1 MKYKVFIEMVVS
13 YGDETFSTIVD
24 ASDEDEA
31 EELAI
36 FEMKQE
42 YKNLVSYK
50 VEEVE
55 EINYEFTIDDWEE
68 KYKPLPN
75 PRKDEQ
81 DGFDHILFDTHL
93 ESDLDVLKGY
103 DPKRIWT
110 LLESDEGMVIVHGF
124 RWVNRMAY
132 LISQLPVEPEDETK
146 EYFAD

>member
-13 YGDETFSTIVD
+13 YGDEAFSTIVD

-75 PRKDEQ
+75 PRKDER
-81 DGFDHILFDTHL
+81 L
-93 ESDLDVLKGY
+93 
-103 DPKRIWT
+103 
-110 LLESDEGMVIVHGF
+110 
-124 RWVNRMAY
+124 
-132 LISQLPVEPEDETK
+132 
-146 EYFAD
+146 

>member
-1 MKYKVFIEMVVS
+1 MKYKVYIEMVLP
-13 YGDETFSTIVD
+13 YGDETFSTIVY

-31 EELAI
+31 EQNAI

-55 EINYEFTIDDWEE
+55 EIVYEFTIDDWEE

-75 PRKDEQ
+75 PRKDEE
-81 DGFDHILFDTHL
+81 DGFDAILFDTHI
-93 ESDLDVLKGY
+93 ESDLDVIKGY
-103 DPKRIWT
+103 DPNRIWT
-110 LLESDEGMVIVHGF
+110 LVESDEGMVIVHGF

-132 LISQLPVEPEDETK
+132 LISQVPVEPDDITK
-146 EYFAD
+146 EYFAE